1 MLCPICFKGFKNYNS
16 WRVHRWRFHNP
27 STKYRQTI
35 IDETPTTKPYPC
47 PNDTHTASVMPA
59 MATAGVGVAA
69 IAGNNWK
76 RWLII
81 IVIVLAVAFLVWY
94 FIIRKVEDEIV
105 SSR

>member
-1 MLCPICFKGFKNYNS
+1 
-16 WRVHRWRFHNP
+16 
-27 STKYRQTI
+27 
-35 IDETPTTKPYPC
+35 
-47 PNDTHTASVMPA
+47 MPA